1 MFKIFSFIKAL
12 LKGIVKALQSR
23 PGQFVAAFLCGFIS
37 MGLVSSKH
45 SKGNSGSV
53 VGGSSSRDYGYSTG
67 REVRDAINSLQR
79 EQREAIERTVGR
91 ISESVEQLQEGLK

>member
-1 MFKIFSFIKAL
+1 MFKIFRFIKAL
-12 LKGIVKALQSR
+12 FKGIVKALQSR
-23 PGQFVAAFLCGFIS
+23 PGQFIAAFLCGFIS

-53 VGGSSSRDYGYSTG
+53 AGSSSARDYGYSTG

-91 ISESVEQLQEGLK
+91 ISESVEQLQESLK

>member
-37 MGLVSSKH
+37 MGLASKH

-91 ISESVEQLQEGLK
+91 LSESVEQLQESLK